1 MISLNTLNQIN
12 DIMTILNN
20 TRKAIAKQQSD
31 KSFDQLVQ
39 QAENKIT
46 VQTPAQTVQQTAILP
61 SKPQYNS
68 MFDTLCCVDDC
79 NKPAKVW
86 IDHKPYCKEHS
97 PESRIATEED

>member
-46 VQTPAQTVQQTAILP
+46 VQTPAQTVQQTTILP

-68 MFDTLCCVDDC
+68 MLDTLCCVDDC

-86 IDHKPYCKEHS
+86 IDRKPYCKEHS
-97 PESRIATEED
+97 PESRITTEED

>member
-31 KSFDQLVQ
+31 KPFDQLVQ

-46 VQTPAQTVQQTAILP
+46 AQTPAQTVQQAIILP
-61 SKPQYNS
+61 SKSQYNS

-79 NKPAKVW
+79 NKQAKVW
-86 IDHKPYCKEHS
+86 IDRKPYCKEHN
-97 PESRIATEED
+97 PENRIATEED

>member
-1 MISLNTLNQIN
+1 
-12 DIMTILNN
+12 MTILNN

-46 VQTPAQTVQQTAILP
+46 AQTPAQTVQQAIILP

-79 NKPAKVW
+79 NKQAKVW
-86 IDHKPYCKEHS
+86 IDRKPYCKEHN
-97 PESRIATEED
+97 PENRIATEED

>member
-20 TRKAIAKQQSD
+20 TRKVVSKPKTD
-31 KSFDQLVQ
+31 KSFDQQVQ
-39 QAENKIT
+39 RAENQIT
-46 VQTPAQTVQQTAILP
+46 VQTPAQTVQQTVILP

-68 MFDTLCCVDDC
+68 MLDTLCCVDGC

-86 IDHKPYCKEHS
+86 IDRKPYCKEHN
-97 PESRIATEED
+97 PENRIATEED

>member
-1 MISLNTLNQIN
+1 
-12 DIMTILNN
+12 MTILNN

-46 VQTPAQTVQQTAILP
+46 VQTPAQTVQQAIILP

-79 NKPAKVW
+79 NKQAKVW
-86 IDHKPYCKEHS
+86 IDRKPYCKEHN
-97 PESRIATEED
+97 PENRIATEED